1 MLHTWLFSAVIAF
14 ATISATGATAHAQ
27 SWLSSTKTTWNATQ
41 KNGDKDNYKL
51 FYTSIGNNKKA
62 YVWTSTHSKRIHNL
76 KNYKNTTWYASKT
89 ITKGSATYVQ
99 IHNASGSVSGLVWRG
114 YLNAFSTKTSKNFS
128 TLSSYENY
136 IQTNRSQVLTKAL
149 LKEFPNATLSLSL
162 SKYTTTKF
170 GSFPSTISG
179 FKNITPL
186 STYRVSN
193 SDFTAVTNA
202 QNNELNTS
210 TGILN
215 LMNYW
220 NYTAGLP
227 VSSRITESEKIW
239 NENGMTA
246 TKRDS
251 YGSDWY
257 IGIANYEGDEEPTL
271 ILAQATD

>member
-1 MLHTWLFSAVIAF
+1 M
-14 ATISATGATAHAQ
+14 
-27 SWLSSTKTTWNATQ
+27 
-41 KNGDKDNYKL
+41 
-51 FYTSIGNNKKA
+51 
-62 YVWTSTHSKRIHNL
+62 
-76 KNYKNTTWYASKT
+76 
-89 ITKGSATYVQ
+89 
-99 IHNASGSVSGLVWRG
+99 
-114 YLNAFSTKTSKNFS
+114 
-128 TLSSYENY
+128 LSSYENY